1 MLVLY
6 IYFHPFHCFLFFLK
20 ILFQYYCSGI
30 SKDKKTIEI
39 KQNSDN
45 QVMKERRYSLTSK
58 IKVDKIVWWWWKRRQ
73 WYWLMMMEK
82 ETMQHRIIAFLA
94 CKKWSNK
101 YKLMTHELTLQL
113 NVALIC
119 ASFVYV
125 YLFFDFFIHFFCKK
139 ISKVLEN
146 NLTSLVFIWPASVWS
161 TALIINLQQYW
172 YIVIRKI
179 KITYLSAQTMRSGV
193 IWAY

>member
-1 MLVLY
+1 MKVNLVIPNQHSQLVSCKVPEDKIKWRTIKKNLTTNMLVLY

-45 QVMKERRYSLTSK
+45 QGRYSLTSK

-101 YKLMTHELTLQL
+101 YKLMTHKLTLQL

-125 YLFFDFFIHFFCKK
+125 YLFFDFLICFFCKK
-139 ISKVLEN
+139 ISKVWDLK
-146 NLTSLVFIWPASVWS
+146 TI
-161 TALIINLQQYW
+161 LQ
-172 YIVIRKI
+172 V
-179 KITYLSAQTMRSGV
+179 
-193 IWAY
+193 